1 MKTSMADGGWDWFD
15 AVAAVE
21 LGGGDC
27 GDEDDLDI
35 AAVFARC
42 FRGGD
47 GERALAYL
55 RGLTMDRALGP
66 GADAAVLRHL
76 EGQRQLVAHVCALV
90 ARGVE
95 G

>member
-1 MKTSMADGGWDWFD
+1 MKTSTSDGGWDWFD
-15 AVAAVE
+15 PVAAVE
-21 LGGGDC
+21 LGGVDDGGDNS
-27 GDEDDLDI
+27 DM
-35 AAVFARC
+35 AAVFGRC

-47 GERALAYL
+47 GMRALAYL

-66 GADAAVLRHL
+66 GAKGAVLRHL

-95 G
+95 S

>member
-1 MKTSMADGGWDWFD
+1 MKTSMPDGGWDWFD
-15 AVAAVE
+15 AAAVDP
-21 LGGGDC
+21 GGGDEREN
-27 GDEDDLDI
+27 GRDM

-47 GERALAYL
+47 GMRALAYL
-55 RGLTMDRALGP
+55 RALTMDRALGP
-66 GADAAVLRHL
+66 GAGCAVLRHL

>member
-15 AVAAVE
+15 PVAAVE
-21 LGGGDC
+21 LGCGDC
-27 GDEDDLDI
+27 GDDQDM

-66 GADAAVLRHL
+66 GASDAVLRHV

>member
-1 MKTSMADGGWDWFD
+1 MKTSMPDGGWEWFD
-15 AVAAVE
+15 PVAAVE
-21 LGGGDC
+21 LEGGNDC
-27 GDEDDLDI
+27 VDEMDV
-35 AAVFARC
+35 AAVFGRC

-47 GERALAYL
+47 GMRALAYL

-66 GADAAVLRHL
+66 GADDAVLRHM

>member
-1 MKTSMADGGWDWFD
+1 MKTSMPDGGWDWFD

-27 GDEDDLDI
+27 GDEDDQDM
-35 AAVFARC
+35 AAVFGRC
-42 FRGGD
+42 FRGRD

-55 RGLTMDRALGP
+55 RGLTMNRALGP
-66 GADAAVLRHL
+66 GASDAVLRHL

>member
-1 MKTSMADGGWDWFD
+1 MKTSTPDGGWDWFD
-15 AVAAVE
+15 PVAAVE
-21 LGGGDC
+21 LDC

-66 GADAAVLRHL
+66 GASDAVLRHV